1 MEAFDLE
8 EEGAEGVG
16 KGSPVLPNKF
26 IFHVGRMNVVY
37 ALPAC
42 SFGKG
47 AAKIKVK
54 YAGLLLKHGSR
65 VSR

>member
-1 MEAFDLE
+1 MED
-8 EEGAEGVG
+8 GGIGGSGRKGVG